1 MRWATRIG
9 VVSTHH
15 AAAARALWVLAA
27 LAFVATAASA
37 VTTSEV
43 SLTLVIALVVAI
55 AATSA
60 LVAVTRE
67 PAKSAAA
74 RRGAQ
79 SWYPGVRCG
88 HAATAMAPMRQVK
101 YDGSPIRILDESD
114 QRSPCP
120 YLAHH
125 TL

>member
-1 MRWATRIG
+1 LRWATRIG

-27 LAFVATAASA
+27 LAFVGTSA
-37 VTTSEV
+37 SEV
-43 SLTLVIALVVAI
+43 SVTLVITLVVAI

-60 LVAVTRE
+60 LVTVTRE

-79 SWYPGVRCG
+79 SGYPGVRCG

-120 YLAHH
+120 YLADH